1 MKVGCQN
8 IPDLGRRKTTTI
20 AKGYQQTFPGS
31 QGLKV
36 RITGTGVV
44 MHSVLTVDH
53 DAAAA
58 NHLVLAPAK
67 YAKRWH
73 RVLNTFNRVVQLC
86 VQLTPL
92 RD

>member
-1 MKVGCQN
+1 MARLMGDVGRQMKVGCQD
-8 IPDLGRRKTTTI
+8 IPDLRRRKTTTI
-20 AKGYQQTFPGS
+20 EKGYQQTFPGS

-36 RITGTGVV
+36 RNIGTGVV

-67 YAKRWH
+67 DAH
-73 RVLNTFNRVVQLC
+73 AIV
-86 VQLTPL
+86 P
-92 RD
+92 DAA

>member
-1 MKVGCQN
+1 MARLMGDVGRQMKVGCQD
-8 IPDLGRRKTTTI
+8 IPDLRRRKTTTI
-20 AKGYQQTFPGS
+20 EKGYQQTFPGS

-36 RITGTGVV
+36 RNIGAGVV

-67 YAKRWH
+67 DAH
-73 RVLNTFNRVVQLC
+73 AIV
-86 VQLTPL
+86 P
-92 RD
+92 DAA